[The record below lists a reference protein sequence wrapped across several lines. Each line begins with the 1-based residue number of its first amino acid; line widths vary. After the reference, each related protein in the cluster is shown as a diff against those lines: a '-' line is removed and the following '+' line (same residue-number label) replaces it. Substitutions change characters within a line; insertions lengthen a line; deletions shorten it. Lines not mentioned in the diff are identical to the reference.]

1 MNTKHTPGPDAVDV
15 LTVTEAADTSEH
27 AADAGFAALQD
38 IGAMYFNLHPL
49 ELPTDD
55 EADAL
60 CDALNTYFQACARI
74 ALARIDGAAR

>member
-15 LTVTEAADTSEH
+15 LTAMEAAN
-27 AADAGFAALQD
+27 AADAGYAALQD
-38 IGAMYFNLHPL
+38 IAAMHFNLHPL
-49 ELPTDD
+49 ELPADD